1 MNTRRLIEE
10 LRRISTTNSI
20 SLNKRITCKNA
31 ADELEK
37 VPRWIPVT
45 DRLPKI
51 VDRYLATWIDS
62 DGRRNWG
69 VLIFGVKDNKDGE
82 SEIGFFTE
90 HSEEGVQFYPVT
102 HWMKPVAVRECST
115 GLCNTGD
122 ENTGDYNT
130 GDGNTGDYNT
140 GCDNAG
146 CGNTGNKNVGHW
158 NTGDKNTGYKNTGD
172 YNVGDRNTGACNTG
186 NCNTGDLN
194 ADDWNTGGRN
204 TGCQNSGCCNAGSYN
219 TGDCNTGYCNT
230 GDFNTTDNATGCF
243 CTEKQTIMFFDKP
256 STWTLEAWRC
266 SDAYHALRSNI
277 DLTKWVSYEDMMD
290 AEKAEHP
297 ESEATGGYL
306 KKLDFKLACR
316 EGWAKM
322 TDEEKQA
329 VKNLPNFDA
338 EKFEQITGIDVNE

>member
-1 MNTRRLIEE
+1 MSIRRLIEE
-10 LRRISTTNSI
+10 LRRISTANSI
-20 SLNKRITCKNA
+20 SLNERITCENA

-51 VDRYLATWIDS
+51 VDRYLATWVDS
-62 DGRRNWG
+62 DRRRDWG
-69 VLIFGVKDNKDGE
+69 VLMFGMRDNKEGLPG
-82 SEIGFFTE
+82 IGFFME
-90 HSEEGVQFYPVT
+90 HGEKGVQFYPVT

-115 GLCNTGD
+115 GRCNTGD
-122 ENTGDYNT
+122 GSSGNYNT

-140 GCDNAG
+140 GCDNNG
-146 CGNTGNKNVGHW
+146 CGNTGDRNVGHW
-158 NTGDKNTGYKNTGD
+158 NTRDKNTGYKNTGD
-172 YNVGDRNTGACNTG
+172 CNTGDRNVGYCNTGNRNTGDYNVGD
-186 NCNTGDLN
+186 
-194 ADDWNTGGRN
+194 
-204 TGCQNSGCCNAGSYN
+204 Y
-219 TGDCNTGYCNT
+219 NT

-256 STWTLEAWRC
+256 STWTLEDWRN
-266 SDAYHALRSNI
+266 SDARCALFYHI
-277 DLTKWVSYEDMMD
+277 DLTKWVSYEDMTD

-297 ESEATGGYL
+297 ESETTGVYL
-306 KKLDFKLACR
+306 KKLDFKTACR

-329 VKNLPNFDA
+329 VKDLPNFDA